1 MTFIL
6 GILGILVVVC
16 AALSLD
22 QANRNRGLREQLKK
36 AEDTIA
42 RTSRLM
48 IEKNVELFDQNVNQQ
63 KQLAVK
69 DDFIAIASHQLRT
82 PLNEIKWGMGELL
95 ESAENDK
102 EQASYQRIFDSAK
115 RMEKIVEDL
124 LQFVEVEQ
132 AHSRAAITPYD
143 ADVVVRRAAGRISKD
158 FPDTDIS
165 LSLDL
170 AYGETLQSMDA
181 AAFEMIVDNLIE
193 NAYHYTPAPGTIK
206 IRTRKGEGG
215 TFQLE
220 IEDSGIG
227 IPTTMSQNMFLK
239 FRRSAEAIE
248 RNKEGSGLGLYI
260 VKTLLE
266 RGDGAI
272 SFESKE
278 GKGTIFRVVLLKEK
292 SFTPLRKM

>member
-124 LQFVEVEQ
+124 LRFVEVEQ

>member
-181 AAFEMIVDNLIE
+181 SAFEMIVDNLIE

>member
-1 MTFIL
+1 
-6 GILGILVVVC
+6 
-16 AALSLD
+16 
-22 QANRNRGLREQLKK
+22 
-36 AEDTIA
+36 
-42 RTSRLM
+42 
-48 IEKNVELFDQNVNQQ
+48 
-63 KQLAVK
+63 
-69 DDFIAIASHQLRT
+69 
-82 PLNEIKWGMGELL
+82 
-95 ESAENDK
+95 
-102 EQASYQRIFDSAK
+102 
-115 RMEKIVEDL
+115 MEKIVEDL
-124 LQFVEVEQ
+124 LRFVEVEQ

>member
-170 AYGETLQSMDA
+170 AYGETLQAMDA